1 MRAAV
6 RKLGDSS
13 GMIIP
18 KSLLRCLGMAEGD
31 PVEMTLEAGRTVAAN
46 GFWVERSSSQ

>member
-31 PVEMTLEAGRTVAAN
+31 PVEMTLEAEIGRAHV
-46 GFWVERSSSQ
+46 